1 MREETRICPRP
12 LASARAPNFSFS
24 LVEKKV
30 EADPARDSFELIMTP
45 HSELYA
51 TVLSVFAEEGWA
63 CQEVAGR
70 EVLRAGF
77 EAHHTRVDLH
87 VQVFPPLAAVSVV
100 SESPLTA
107 PGPAHRERLAELV
120 MRVNQTLT
128 VGNFELDWEASR
140 LLFRVTNL
148 FPTPQGDAGIIRG
161 LVHTTVGE
169 MDRIAPLEAIV
180 LRSEGGALAAL
191 DLATLLNR
199 EDLLPAVPV
208 PDLSQT

>member
-1 MREETRICPRP
+1 
-12 LASARAPNFSFS
+12 
-24 LVEKKV
+24 VEKKV

-51 TVLSVFAEEGWA
+51 TVLAVFAEEGWA

-180 LRSEGGALAAL
+180 LRSEGIALAAL
-191 DLATLLNR
+191 DLAALLNR